1 MSASDTVWRE
11 VCAAEITQRP
21 QSRGALLLY
30 TPDKRRV
37 FFVETI
43 SAKCLRRL
51 LAAFDHLRCE
61 HLLITIQVICELF
74 A

>member
-1 MSASDTVWRE
+1 MSASATVWRE

-37 FFVETI
+37 FLLRQFLQNVYAGCWPHLTI
-43 SAKCLRRL
+43 CVVNIS
-51 LAAFDHLRCE
+51 
-61 HLLITIQVICELF
+61 
-74 A
+74 